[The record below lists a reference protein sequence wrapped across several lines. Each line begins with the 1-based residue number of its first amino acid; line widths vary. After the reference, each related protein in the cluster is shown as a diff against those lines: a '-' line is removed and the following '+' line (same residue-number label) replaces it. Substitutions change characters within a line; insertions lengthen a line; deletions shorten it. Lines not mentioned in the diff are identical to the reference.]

1 MSPIKE
7 AAKDRRERDSNLVE
21 RWERSVGKEVLEVV
35 KPCVSGVEG

>member
-7 AAKDRRERDSNLVE
+7 AAKDRKGRDSNLVE

-35 KPCVSGVEG
+35 KPRVSGVEG